1 MQNIYKIKRAFLI
14 PFSVLILLLFVLF
27 VLSLIAGQAW
37 EKIILAIILVSSL
50 AIGVEAARR
59 EIIVDEEG
67 LKLKKFFRMKNFT
80 WTEITHLGVVV
91 MKNKAYFL
99 LTTTNGFHIFSNLF
113 GNHTSLILF
122 LRDKLGQEKAEVEVT
137 NYLEHPMERLSL
149 IVMSW
154 VAVIIISII
163 IALKLLIA

>member
-14 PFSVLILLLFVLF
+14 PFSILILLLFVLF
-27 VLSLIAGQAW
+27 VLSLITGQVW
-37 EKIILAIILVSSL
+37 EKIILAVIFVSSL

-99 LTTTNGFHIFSNLF
+99 LTTTKGFYIFSNLL
-113 GNHTSLILF
+113 GNHTSLIRF
-122 LRDKLGQEKAEVEVT
+122 LRDKLGQEKVEVEVT
-137 NYLEHPMERLSL
+137 NYLEHPIERLSL

-154 VAVIIISII
+154 VAVILISII
-163 IALKLLIA
+163 ILLKLLLA

>member
-1 MQNIYKIKRAFLI
+1 M
-14 PFSVLILLLFVLF
+14 ILLLFVLF
-27 VLSLIAGQAW
+27 VLSLITGQIW
-37 EKIILAIILVSSL
+37 EKIILAVICVSIL

-59 EIIVDEEG
+59 EILVDEEG

-80 WTEITHLGVVV
+80 WPEITHLAVVV

-99 LTTTNGFHIFSNLF
+99 LTTTRGFYIFSNLLE
-113 GNHTSLILF
+113 NHTSLIRF
-122 LRDKLGQEKAEVEVT
+122 LQDKLGQEKVEVEVT

-154 VAVIIISII
+154 VAVIVISII
-163 IALKLLIA
+163 ILLKLLLA

>member
-1 MQNIYKIKRAFLI
+1 MQSIYKIKRAFLV
-14 PFSVLILLLFVLF
+14 PFSVLVFLLFVLL
-27 VLSLIAGQAW
+27 VLSLIAGQTW
-37 EKIILAIILVSSL
+37 EKIILAVIFISSL

-59 EIIVDEEG
+59 EILVNEEG
-67 LKLKKFFRMKNFT
+67 LTLKKFFRMKNFT
-80 WTEITHLGVVV
+80 WMEITHLGVVV

-113 GNHTSLILF
+113 GKHTSLIRF